1 MGSFWAFARDNK
13 PYTEAQFREFYGPAG
28 DMMWQD
34 AVRRLPANLLA
45 QLPPG
50 SSVGA
55 VKCLPLISWEE
66 MFDLHV
72 RRLDAGDAV
81 GPDIRRETYWAR
93 RLYSQPRSRSAPPPR
108 KAPLGA
114 NLISRR
120 LIQGRKRVRVG
131 GIDLNA
137 LD

>member
-34 AVRRLPANLLA
+34 AVRRLPARLPS

-55 VKCLPLISWEE
+55 VKCIPLISWEAL
-66 MFDLHV
+66 FDLQV
-72 RRLDAGDAV
+72 RRLEALDAV
-81 GPDIRRETYWAR
+81 GTDIGWATYFALR
-93 RLYSQPRSRSAPPPR
+93 FSKGRTRSEPLPRN
-108 KAPLGA
+108 APLGVK
-114 NLISRR
+114 LINIR
-120 LIQGRKRVRVG
+120 LIQERKKIVLG
-131 GIDLNA
+131 GIDLDA

>member
-1 MGSFWAFARDNK
+1 MGSVLAFVRDSR
-13 PYTEAQFREFYGPAG
+13 PYTEAQFREWYGPAA

-55 VKCLPLISWEE
+55 VKCAPLISWEAL
-66 MFDLHV
+66 FDLQV
-72 RRLDAGDAV
+72 RRLEARDAV
-81 GPDIRRETYWAR
+81 GKDIGWATYLALRFSKRRTRSEP
-93 RLYSQPRSRSAPPPR
+93 LPRN
-108 KAPLGA
+108 APLGVK
-114 NLISRR
+114 LINRR
-120 LIQGRKRVRVG
+120 LIQERKKVVLG
-131 GIDLNA
+131 GIDLDA